1 MIQFKKKTPLEK
13 QIAALER
20 KKYGLVK
27 KSVSMSRSKK
37 QARSIDHAHQLYVI
51 AQEVQALTDSIH
63 ALKELNNMVSVK
75 RLYDESTADDR

>member
-27 KSVSMSRSKK
+27 KSVSMSRSKQ

-51 AQEVQALTDSIH
+51 VQEVQALTDSIH